1 MTYVWFCLATIIVRK
16 RALVGW
22 LAVVFARSS
31 QLLLL
36 LLLLQPH
43 RQQEL
48 VWSARVDSHKHCK
61 CISEAHWGRQHGGGT
76 GKVLA
81 KYAAAAAVSAEIVS
95 SPAKLWRTYKIFQSL
110 LSGSGTET
118 TREEVASA

>member
-1 MTYVWFCLATIIVRK
+1 VTYVWFCLATIIVRK

-22 LAVVFARSS
+22 RLFSRA
-31 QLLLL
+31 LLSCCCCCCCCNLTVSRNL
-36 LLLLQPH
+36 FG
-43 RQQEL
+43 
-48 VWSARVDSHKHCK
+48 SARVDSHKHCK